1 MYFTINGL
9 PKALKR
15 HRHTRYGKTY
25 DPSKD
30 DKKKLLKK
38 IKPYIPAKPIEERA
52 IRLMVIFYMPRPK
65 IHYRTGKFSHLLKDN
80 HPTYHVFTP
89 DLDNLVK
96 MVADTLNG
104 LFYKDDSQIAQL
116 KAEKIYCDNGDKPR
130 TEIHIEQI

>member
-15 HRHTRYGKTY
+15 HRHTKYGFTY
-25 DPSKD
+25 APSND

-38 IKPYIPAKPIEERA
+38 LKPYIPAEPITRA
-52 IRLMVIFYMPRPK
+52 IRLIVIFYMPRPK
-65 IHYRTGKFSHLLKDN
+65 NHYRTGKYSHILKDS

-116 KAEKIYCDNGDKPR
+116 KAEKIYCDNGDRPR